1 MNKQH
6 DKRKVAIV
14 TGARRGIGRAIAY
27 CLADAGFDLCVNDLV
42 DDTDF
47 EETCDE
53 LRKRGARVARA
64 VGDISDLA
72 IHQNIVRVTFT
83 ELGTADCLVNNAG
96 IQVSRREDL
105 LLVKPED
112 FDRLLRVN
120 LRGTFFLTQAVAAR
134 MLEDSSDRQ
143 GRSIVTISSA
153 NAVMA
158 SVEKA
163 EYCIAK
169 TGLSMMNKLFAMRL
183 ARHGINCHEIQPGL
197 IDTDM
202 IAPVYEAYGERIK
215 RGLTPIPRWGQPNDI
230 GRAVTA
236 LATQAMPFTTGHAFQ
251 IDGGLQLP
259 RL

>member
-1 MNKQH
+1 MNTAFN
-6 DKRKVAIV
+6 KRKVAIV
-14 TGARRGIGRAIAY
+14 TGARRGIGRATAC
-27 CLADAGFDLCVNDLV
+27 CLAEAGFDVVVNDIV
-42 DDTDF
+42 RDADF
-47 EETCDE
+47 DET
-53 LRKRGARVARA
+53 LRQLRDRGAKAVAA
-64 VGDISDLA
+64 VGDIAEPSTHQA
-72 IHQNIVRVTFT
+72 IVETAFA
-83 ELGTADCLVNNAG
+83 ELGTVDCLVNNAG

-105 LLVKPED
+105 MRVTPQG

-134 MLEDSSDRQ
+134 MIEDADYRE

-169 TGLSMMNKLFAMRL
+169 AGLSMMNRLFALRL
-183 ARHGINCHEIQPGL
+183 ARHGISCHEIQPGL

-202 IAPVYEAYGERIK
+202 IAPAHAAYSERIK
-215 RGLTPIPRWGQPNDI
+215 DGLTPIQRWGLPADI

-236 LATQAMPFTTGHAFQ
+236 LATQAIPFTTGQAFQ

>member
-1 MNKQH
+1 MPGLVEGK
-6 DKRKVAIV
+6 AGLV
-14 TGARRGIGRAIAY
+14 TGSAGGIGRAIAC
-27 CLADAGFDLCVNDLV
+27 CLADAGFDLVMNDLV
-42 DDTDF
+42 HDTDLD
-47 EETCDE
+47 ETSRQ
-53 LRKRGARVARA
+53 LRERGARAIA
-64 VGDISDLA
+64 VIGDIAQPSTHQA
-72 IHQNIVRVTFT
+72 IVNAAFT
-83 ELGTADCLVNNAG
+83 ELGTIDCLVNNAG

-105 LLVKPED
+105 MSVTPEN
-112 FDRLLRVN
+112 FDRLLHVN

-134 MLEDSSDRQ
+134 MIADADHRE

-169 TGLSMMNKLFAMRL
+169 SGLSMMNRLFALRL
-183 ARHGINCHEIQPGL
+183 ARHGISCHEIQPGL

-202 IAPVYEAYGERIK
+202 IAPARAAYSERIEG
-215 RGLTPIPRWGQPNDI
+215 GLTPIQRWGVPADI

-251 IDGGLQLP
+251 IDGGLQLS